1 MTEQKEMG
9 RREIPIVKIKTRE
22 RKSCRKIRGIT
33 VKVAAV
39 RVPMPKHIVLHVKL
53 KDGSEKVAKA
63 HLVSLYNNY
72 AYYFLYA
79 SHVEE
84 LMPVIYQ
91 IQEVKAY
98 EEEQ

>member
-9 RREIPIVKIKTRE
+9 RREIPIAKIKTRE
-22 RKSCRKIRGIT
+22 RESCRKIRGIT

-39 RVPMPKHIVLHVKL
+39 AYPMPKHIVLHIKL
-53 KDGSEKVAKA
+53 KDGTEKVAKA
-63 HLVSLYNNY
+63 HLVSMYNNY
-72 AYYFLYA
+72 AYYFVYPLY
-79 SHVEE
+79 VEE
-84 LMPVIYQ
+84 LMPVINQ

>member
-1 MTEQKEMG
+1 MEQ
-9 RREIPIVKIKTRE
+9 EIPVVKIKTRE
-22 RKSCRKIRGIT
+22 RESCRKIRGIT

-39 RVPMPKHIVLHVKL
+39 RFPMPKHIVLYIKL

-63 HLVSLYNNY
+63 HLVSIYNNY

-79 SHVEE
+79 SYVEE
-84 LMPVIYQ
+84 LMPLMNQ

-98 EEEQ
+98 VEQ